1 MSSPTTPRTTPR
13 TPRELGQS
21 LVEFALVLPIFLA
34 ILIGMVDIGRAVW
47 ANNAVA
53 NAARE
58 ATRYAVVHGGSKE
71 NECPVGPPVTTGQNQ
86 TVIPAASTSCPYP
99 SPSKEGIRET
109 ARAFAIAGG
118 TPMTVEVCYGIDC
131 SGDTDAAGATNA
143 RGTPVTVRV
152 TSQVPMIVPQLV
164 GITSIPVSATSTML
178 VNH

>member
-1 MSSPTTPRTTPR
+1 MSSPTTPRNAPR
-13 TPRELGQS
+13 TPREPGQS

-71 NECPVGPPVTTGQNQ
+71 NQCPVGPPVTTGQNQ
-86 TVIPAASTSCPYP
+86 TVIPPASTSCPYP
-99 SPSKEGIRET
+99 SPSKEGVREV
-109 ARAFAIAGG
+109 ARNFAIAGG
-118 TPMTVEVCYGIDC
+118 TPMTIEVCYGIDC
-131 SGDTDAAGATNA
+131 SGDTDAVGATNA

-164 GITSIPVSATSTML
+164 GITQIPVSATSTML

>member
-1 MSSPTTPRTTPR
+1 MSPRLSPRITPR

-71 NECPVGPPVTTGQNQ
+71 NPCPVGPPVTTGQNQ
-86 TVIPAASTSCPYP
+86 TVIPVASTSCPYP
-99 SPSKEGIRET
+99 SPSKEGVREV
-109 ARAFAIAGG
+109 ARNFAIAGG
-118 TPMTVEVCYGIDC
+118 TPMTIEVCYGIDC
-131 SGDTDAAGATNA
+131 SGDTDAVGATNA

-164 GITSIPVSATSTML
+164 GITQIPVSATSTML